1 MNQLNNN
8 KLIDLLN
15 ELLSPVLSVVIFI
28 RDIIGYILNLF
39 SLCWRSACSSMN
51 KDILIPS
58 FITLSLIFFLF
69 NILHLIDFSSDNSD
83 IEKGAYNIIT
93 IISIFLIGWG
103 FTIIASIKKAKELN
117 KNSNWRKHLKIG
129 FKTVNFFVTYSI
141 LIVFLLS
148 IIMVVSYLGLIPSAG
163 QTLLSLLGSPL
174 FFLAI
179 IVILSCVSLLLGS
192 VLFGGYYCSDGYDE
206 SLGFVDRTKRLFCM
220 IGRKFLDCFA
230 VSIPAFIISAL
241 FAIIPFVLML
251 IALGDI
257 IQKPTAGIF
266 NEGQGFPGMVMTEG
280 SKNEKE
286 IEFGDSL
293 KDRSISFLGSLDYH
307 YRYPTNDVINY
318 RQEGFDEIV
327 KEYSQNQKEYD
338 EAVLYANTIKSLG
351 FITPGRQLDSLDA
364 FEESNPDSSQFGG
377 VSTDKLRVSIED
389 ELYQWSIDQWI
400 LAVEADGPEKHNEL
414 SKLGEE
420 ATDQYYTELLNG
432 ILRKHYASKWGN
444 DRGFGD
450 NWNFDSNDKLIL
462 ERLDDW
468 IGEKYIL
475 KNDSVY
481 YYSSEYNFNT
491 DSFGEWK
498 NDYLSGK
505 DGKVKYVGYSD
516 SSFFIFLT
524 QIFLAISDALILAF
538 PFMFFYA
545 SMGSIFYRLYN
556 SSFKINVFQKII
568 AIVLILIVTV
578 EAINYIEK
586 TKEKIVFGIIGSI
599 ISEDS
604 E

>member
-1 MNQLNNN
+1 M
-8 KLIDLLN
+8 
-15 ELLSPVLSVVIFI
+15 
-28 RDIIGYILNLF
+28 
-39 SLCWRSACSSMN
+39 
-51 KDILIPS
+51 
-58 FITLSLIFFLF
+58 
-69 NILHLIDFSSDNSD
+69 
-83 IEKGAYNIIT
+83 
-93 IISIFLIGWG
+93 
-103 FTIIASIKKAKELN
+103 
-117 KNSNWRKHLKIG
+117 
-129 FKTVNFFVTYSI
+129 
-141 LIVFLLS
+141 
-148 IIMVVSYLGLIPSAG
+148 
-163 QTLLSLLGSPL
+163 
-174 FFLAI
+174 
-179 IVILSCVSLLLGS
+179 
-192 VLFGGYYCSDGYDE
+192 
-206 SLGFVDRTKRLFCM
+206 
-220 IGRKFLDCFA
+220 
-230 VSIPAFIISAL
+230 
-241 FAIIPFVLML
+241 
-251 IALGDI
+251 
-257 IQKPTAGIF
+257 
-266 NEGQGFPGMVMTEG
+266 
-280 SKNEKE
+280 
-286 IEFGDSL
+286 
-293 KDRSISFLGSLDYH
+293 
-307 YRYPTNDVINY
+307 
-318 RQEGFDEIV
+318 
-327 KEYSQNQKEYD
+327 
-338 EAVLYANTIKSLG
+338 
-351 FITPGRQLDSLDA
+351 TPGRQLDSLDA

-389 ELYQWSIDQWI
+389 ELYQWSIDQWF
-400 LAVEADGPEKHNEL
+400 LAVEADGPEKDNEL
-414 SKLGEE
+414 SKVGEE
-420 ATDQYYTELLNG
+420 ATDQYHTKLLNG
-432 ILRKHYASKWGN
+432 ILRKYYASKWGN

-481 YYSSEYNFNT
+481 YYSSEYNFDT